1 MKFIFLVY
9 DSALDETVVAELAK
23 VGATKFTQLP
33 KILGS
38 GGTAEPRLNDGV
50 WPGTNNGLLI
60 GCEDELAAKVMDT
73 ARRLRQ
79 ENPQEGVKAFALP
92 LEEVI

>member
-9 DSALDETVVAELAK
+9 DSALNEMVIDELAK

-60 GCEDELAAKVMDT
+60 GCDDELAVKVMAA
-73 ARRLRQ
+73 ARKLRQ
-79 ENPQEGVKAFALP
+79 ENPQEGVKAFVLP
-92 LEEVI
+92 LEEVL